1 MTFQRSDP
9 CSTRHTNGVCTL
21 DDQTI
26 YLKQVNMNTRTDYS
40 NILKELGKQI
50 EAGLTPQEILG
61 WVRNQSEIEK
71 LNYAQVDLLDHGYV
85 RPIEFWGSDER
96 IIESARQ
103 STDGGFVS
111 WGPYEDHLKGDMGL
125 LSYLYRNKHS
135 TPFEF
140 SGLTIEVQAPIMVFR
155 EWHRH
160 RTQSYTEMSARYTPL
175 PDLYYMPTQERLLI
189 NATVSNKQAGRADDA
204 AELTVSAAEEF
215 RKSLGE
221 LYSISETL
229 YQEALRQGIPKELAR
244 CGMPV
249 GHYSRMRATANL
261 RNWLAFLTL
270 RMDMKAQ
277 WEIRMYAQEVAKIL
291 RKVFPRT
298 MELFDEKN

>member
-1 MTFQRSDP
+1 MSAR
-9 CSTRHTNGVCTL
+9 
-21 DDQTI
+21 
-26 YLKQVNMNTRTDYS
+26 VNYTT
-40 NILKELGKQI
+40 ILKSI
-50 EAGLTPQEILG
+50 AARVEAGYSPQEILA
-61 WVRNQSEIEK
+61 WVRDQSEIEQ
-71 LNYAQVDLLDHGYV
+71 LDYAQVNLLDHGYV
-85 RPIEFWGSDER
+85 KPIEFWGSDER

-111 WGPYEDHLKGDMGL
+111 WEPYEDHPKGDMGL
-125 LSYLYRNKHS
+125 LSYLYKNKHS

-160 RTQSYTEMSARYTPL
+160 RTQSYNEMSARYTPL
-175 PDLYYMPTQERLLI
+175 PDLYYMPTEERLLI
-189 NATVSNKQAGRADDA
+189 NATGSNKQAGRADDA
-204 AELTVSAAEEF
+204 EELTPAAADEF
-215 RKSLGE
+215 RRALGE
-221 LYSISETL
+221 LYNISEIL

-277 WEIRMYAQEVAKIL
+277 WEIRQYANTVGTFIEKQ
-291 RKVFPRT
+291 FPRT
-298 MELFDEKN
+298 WELFVEGRN